1 MTRSSSKSYL
11 AAYASAPALVPE
23 TPVLKAVAV
32 AIDEFREAAAE
43 TARVS
48 FMARIYNPI

>member
-11 AAYASAPALVPE
+11 AAYASALALVPE
-23 TPVLKAVAV
+23 TPVLKAV